1 MPYESRS
8 MMYVNPENSEEKI
21 AGKKVTEVKTII
33 KRKRCGRQDGT
44 PKRAV
49 LSVLLCLLLAV
60 TVPGSMVGCG
70 LQLSENGMVS
80 DTGTGG
86 RESGAGEDTSAA
98 GSEEAGSGQNTEGS
112 GAGDTD
118 SESGEAF
125 RQSGS
130 GSTAEGQEEDQGEN
144 SADRK
149 SQEEGTS
156 YGDDTDAVS
165 ILSIDEIH
173 MGESGLSSSQ
183 AIDAME
189 EADSLAA
196 CLNAASESQEE
207 NWESAGLTASRF
219 VNLASSQGQS
229 YYFSKLKEKK
239 AYQQEL
245 IYLVL
250 QYMAKERAENI
261 EIPCKDT
268 DEITEIFTMVTDDHP
283 ELFDVS
289 GYQSKVYTD
298 QDDAITHITLTGK
311 YTMEQQERD
320 QLQKKMEPV
329 VQKVLRDAP
338 ADGDD
343 YDKVRYVYEYV
354 IRQTDYEQDAAYNQ
368 TMCSVFVYG
377 KSVCQGYA
385 RAAQYL
391 LQQLGL
397 PCVIAAGEV
406 HDGVRHAW
414 DIVRAD
420 GAWYHMDPTWGD
432 PSYAS
437 EEDADGMEAYINYD
451 YLLITTDE
459 ISRTHTLYQ
468 EDELPVCTAT
478 ADNYYVREGAL
489 LEKWDRG
496 IFKLMMD
503 SQVQEGSSFPS
514 VKCASKEVFE
524 EMKQDLVTEGHLS
537 ECLPSGSSAGRIRYT
552 ENADLYTMTVFLP

>member
-1 MPYESRS
+1 MQYEMQS
-8 MMYVNPENSEEKI
+8 MMYVNPEQSEEKI
-21 AGKKVTEVKTII
+21 AGKKATEEKAII
-33 KRKRCGRQDGT
+33 EKNRCGRQDGT

-49 LSVLLCLLLAV
+49 LSVLLCLLLTV
-60 TVPGSMVGCG
+60 TVPATMTGCG
-70 LQLSENGMVS
+70 LHLPENGMVR

-86 RESGAGEDTSAA
+86 RESAAGAEETGDGLHTEGTGAEDT
-98 GSEEAGSGQNTEGS
+98 GDGQ
-112 GAGDTD
+112 GDA
-118 SESGEAF
+118 S
-125 RQSGS
+125 RQAGS
-130 GSTAEGQEEDQGEN
+130 GSTAEGQEEEQGEN
-144 SADRK
+144 SANRK
-149 SQEEGTS
+149 SREDGKSEGT
-156 YGDDTDAVS
+156 DTDPSS

-173 MGESGLSSSQ
+173 TGESGLSSSQ

-196 CLNAASESQEE
+196 CLNAASESQGE

-219 VNLASSQGQS
+219 VNLASSQEQS
-229 YYFSKLKEKK
+229 YYFSRLVEKK

-250 QYMAKERAENI
+250 QHMAAERAENI

-268 DEITEIFTMVTDDHP
+268 DKITEIFTMVTDDHP

-298 QDDAITHITLTGK
+298 QSDAITHITLTGK
-311 YTMEQQERD
+311 YTMEEQERD
-320 QLQKKMEPV
+320 QLQKEMEPV
-329 VQKVLRDAP
+329 IRKVLQDAP

-414 DIVRAD
+414 DIVRTD

-468 EDELPVCTAT
+468 EDELPACTAT
-478 ADNYYVREGAL
+478 ADNYYVREGAF

-503 SQVQEGSSFPS
+503 NQVQKGSSFPS
-514 VKCASKEVFE
+514 VKCASEDVFTQMKE
-524 EMKQDLVTEGHLS
+524 DLVTEGHLS
-537 ECLPSGSSAGRIRYT
+537 ECLPTGSSTGRIRYT

>member
-1 MPYESRS
+1 
-8 MMYVNPENSEEKI
+8 MMCINPENSEEKI
-21 AGKKVTEVKTII
+21 AGKKVTEEKTII
-33 KRKRCGRQDGT
+33 KRKGCGRQDGT

-49 LSVLLCLLLAV
+49 LSVLLCLLLTV
-60 TVPGSMVGCG
+60 TVPATMTGCG
-70 LQLSENGMVS
+70 LHLPENGITTE
-80 DTGTGG
+80 TGAD
-86 RESGAGEDTSAA
+86 EQASGADTYAA
-98 GSEEAGSGQNTEGS
+98 GSEEAGDGRDTEGS

-118 SESGEAF
+118 SESGDAS

-130 GSTAEGQEEDQGEN
+130 GNTA
-144 SADRK
+144 
-149 SQEEGTS
+149 
-156 YGDDTDAVS
+156 
-165 ILSIDEIH
+165 ILAADEIH
-173 MGESGLSSSQ
+173 MGESNLSSSQ

-196 CLNAASESQEE
+196 CLNAASESQGE
-207 NWESAGLTASRF
+207 NWESAGLTASCF
-219 VNLASSQGQS
+219 VNLASSQEQS
-229 YYFSKLKEKK
+229 YYFSRLVEKK

-250 QYMAKERAENI
+250 QHMASERAENI

-268 DEITEIFTMVTDDHP
+268 DKITEIFTMVTDDHP

-298 QDDAITHITLTGK
+298 QSDAVTHITLTGK
-311 YTMEQQERD
+311 YTMEEQERD
-320 QLQKKMEPV
+320 QLQKEMEPV
-329 VQKVLRDAP
+329 IRKVLQDAP

-406 HDGVRHAW
+406 HNGVRHAW

-468 EDELPVCTAT
+468 EDELPACTAT

-503 SQVQEGSSFPS
+503 NQVQKGSSFPS
-514 VKCASKEVFE
+514 VKCASEDVFTQMKE
-524 EMKQDLVTEGHLS
+524 DLVTEGHLS
-537 ECLPSGSSAGRIRYT
+537 ECLPTGSSAGRIRYT
-552 ENADLYTMTVFLP
+552 ENADLYTMTVFMP

>member
-1 MPYESRS
+1 MI
-8 MMYVNPENSEEKI
+8 YVNPENSEEKI
-21 AGKKVTEVKTII
+21 AGKKATEEKAII
-33 KRKRCGRQDGT
+33 EKNRCGRQDGT

-49 LSVLLCLLLAV
+49 LSVLLCLLLTV
-60 TVPGSMVGCG
+60 TVPATMTGCG
-70 LQLSENGMVS
+70 LHLPENGITTE
-80 DTGTGG
+80 TGAD
-86 RESGAGEDTSAA
+86 EQASGADTSAA
-98 GSEEAGSGQNTEGS
+98 GSEEAGDGRDTEGS

-118 SESGEAF
+118 SESGDAS

-130 GSTAEGQEEDQGEN
+130 GNTAEGQEEEQGEN
-144 SADRK
+144 SANRK
-149 SQEEGTS
+149 SREDGKSEGT
-156 YGDDTDAVS
+156 DTDPSS

-173 MGESGLSSSQ
+173 TGESGLSSSQ

-196 CLNAASESQEE
+196 CLNAASESQGE
-207 NWESAGLTASRF
+207 NWESAGLTPSRF
-219 VNLASSQGQS
+219 VELVASQEQS

-245 IYLVL
+245 IYLIL
-250 QYMAKERAENI
+250 QYMAAERAENI

-298 QDDAITHITLTGK
+298 QSDAVTHITLTGK
-311 YTMEQQERD
+311 YTMEEEERD
-320 QLQKKMEPV
+320 QLQKEMEPV
-329 VQKVLRDAP
+329 IRKVLQDAP

-354 IRQTDYEQDAAYNQ
+354 IRQTDYEQDVTYNQ
-368 TMCSVFVYG
+368 NMCSVFIYG

-406 HDGVRHAW
+406 HNGVRHAW
-414 DIVRAD
+414 DIVKAD

-437 EEDADGMEAYINYD
+437 KEDADGMEAYINYD

-468 EDELPVCTAT
+468 EDELPACTAT

-503 SQVQEGSSFPS
+503 NQVQKGSSFPS
-514 VKCASKEVFE
+514 VKCASEDVFTQMKE
-524 EMKQDLVTEGHLS
+524 DLVTEGYLS
-537 ECLPSGSSAGRIRYT
+537 ECLPTGSSAGRIRYT
-552 ENADLYTMTVFLP
+552 ENADLYTMTVFMP